1 MENKKNGPDW
11 DQIFIYDGLN
21 IANNIPEACDQ
32 ESFTPHAEELYKQLD
47 LLSDSFITNCEQEN
61 LRVDCK
67 MGCSWCCYQ
76 AVFALTH
83 EMLLIVNYIRK
94 NFDQKRINEILAK
107 AKKKSA
113 LTKELSKE
121 ELLRFK
127 HPCPLLKNGVCTIY
141 PVRPLACRI
150 YLSSDVETCKAR
162 YNNPEDKSLK
172 AALFGFMMDAGKNM
186 NYGFVNGLKEKNL
199 ISNEAPLEWILEQF
213 LENKDS
219 FDEWLSGKELHEN
232 FDFEELA

>member
-1 MENKKNGPDW
+1 MKNEEENLDW
-11 DQIFIYDGLN
+11 DQIFIFDGLDM
-21 IANNIPEACDQ
+21 ANAIPENKNQ
-32 ESFTPHAEELYKQLD
+32 ENFTESLLQFYNQLD
-47 LLSDSFITNCEQEN
+47 LLSDSFITNCKNEN
-61 LRVDCK
+61 LTVDCK

-76 AVFALTH
+76 PVFSLTH
-83 EMLLIVNYIRK
+83 EMLLIVNYIRE
-94 NFDQKRINEILAK
+94 NFDQKRMDEILVR

-113 LTKELSKE
+113 LTKNLSHE

-127 HPCPLLKNGVCTIY
+127 YVCPLLQNGVCIIY

-172 AALFGFMMDAGKNM
+172 AALYGFMMDAGKNM

-199 ISNEAPLEWILEQF
+199 ISNESPLEWILEQF
-213 LENKDS
+213 LEDNTA
-219 FDEWLSGKELHEN
+219 FDKWLSGTELHEN
-232 FDFEELA
+232 YEFNESD